1 MSSLTHPQNE
11 VVLPSERPRPWYGPM
26 ITAGD
31 PYPGGLFI
39 LLPLLIGPAYTA
51 MGLPTGLAVLN
62 SGALGIFAALFA
74 VSQWI
79 TPKYPL
85 ALRLSCYAGLTA
97 MTAWGE
103 WALAPGWWAAAV
115 LTAVACANLLVHM
128 RGSVLGI
135 AAVTLLSLL
144 SGVPLSAAALVV
156 ASGAIAILRGRLL
169 LEIAR
174 SRASRKAYATA
185 AVDNERL
192 RFARDLHDLLGHSLV
207 TMMAKAELA
216 ERLAGVDAAA
226 SAAATKDVQ
235 AVGRTAMLEVQQAIT
250 GYRSTSLADEI
261 DRASRSLDPL
271 LNSVVVT
278 MPDRIWPSPVDSVL
292 AWGVR
297 EAVTNILRH
306 ADASECAIT
315 VESTGRSVRLD
326 VVNDD
331 LGGRSVETGGSG
343 GHGLMGLRE
352 RARELGGDLT
362 AGVRQGGGF
371 RLTMELPIDADK
383 PS

>member
-1 MSSLTHPQNE
+1 
-11 VVLPSERPRPWYGPM
+11 M
-26 ITAGD
+26 ITADD

-39 LLPLLIGPAYTA
+39 LLTLLIGPAYAA
-51 MGLPTGLAVLN
+51 MGLPAGLALLN
-62 SGALGIFAALFA
+62 SGALGLFAALFA
-74 VSQWI
+74 LSQWI

-115 LTAVACANLLVHM
+115 LTAIACANLLVRT
-128 RGSVLGI
+128 RGAALGI
-135 AAVTLLSLL
+135 AGVTLLSLL
-144 SGVPLSAAALVV
+144 SGAPPSAAALVV

-169 LEIAR
+169 LEVAR

-185 AVDNERL
+185 AVENERL

-216 ERLAGVDAAA
+216 ERLAGVDPGA
-226 SAAATKDVQ
+226 SAAAAKDVHE
-235 AVGRTAMLEVQQAIT
+235 VGRTAMIEVQQAIT

-261 DRASRSLDPL
+261 EQAHRSLDPL
-271 LNSVVVT
+271 FNSVVVT
-278 MPDRIWPSPVDSVL
+278 MPDRIWPTQVDSVL

-331 LGGRSVETGGSG
+331 LGGRTVETGGSG
-343 GHGLMGLRE
+343 GHGLIGLRE

-371 RLTMELPIDADK
+371 RLTMELPIETDE

>member
-1 MSSLTHPQNE
+1 
-11 VVLPSERPRPWYGPM
+11 M
-26 ITAGD
+26 IHADD

-39 LLPLLIGPAYTA
+39 LLLTLIGPAYTA
-51 MGLPTGLAVLN
+51 MGLPAGLAVLN
-62 SGALGIFAALFA
+62 SGALGLFAALFA

-79 TPKYPL
+79 TPTYPL
-85 ALRLSCYAGLTA
+85 VIRLSCYAGLTA
-97 MTAWGE
+97 LTAWGE
-103 WALAPGWWAAAV
+103 WALAPGWWATAV
-115 LTAVACANLLVHM
+115 LTAVACANLLV
-128 RGSVLGI
+128 RTREAVLGI

-144 SGVPLSAAALVV
+144 SGAALSAAALVA
-156 ASGAIAILRGRLL
+156 ASGAIAVLRGRLL
-169 LEIAR
+169 LEVAR

-216 ERLAGVDAAA
+216 QRLAGVDPAA
-226 SAAATKDVQ
+226 SAAAAKDVHE
-235 AVGRTAMLEVQQAIT
+235 VGRTAILEVQQAIT

-261 DRASRSLDPL
+261 DQAHRSLDPL
-271 LNSVVVT
+271 FHSVVVT
-278 MPDRIWPSPVDSVL
+278 VPDRRWPAQVDSVL

-297 EAVTNILRH
+297 EAVTNVLRH

-331 LGGRSVETGGSG
+331 LGGRTVQTGRSG
-343 GHGLMGLRE
+343 GHGLTGLRE

-362 AGVRQGGGF
+362 AQVRQDGGF
-371 RLTMELPIDADK
+371 RLTMELPIAADE